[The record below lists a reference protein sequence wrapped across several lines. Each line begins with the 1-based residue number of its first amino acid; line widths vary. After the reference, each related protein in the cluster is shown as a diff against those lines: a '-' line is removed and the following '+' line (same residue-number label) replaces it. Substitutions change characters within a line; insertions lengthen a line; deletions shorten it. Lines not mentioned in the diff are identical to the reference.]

1 MARFA
6 LLALLVPALVNSA
19 PLKSKRFSFALQSY
33 DSFQISD
40 GVGGNA
46 QAQANAIFVDVLPAD
61 LTTVDATSLAN
72 IKSMR
77 VAAENAET
85 GQFNPAIA
93 AASGATAAALQVG
106 KIKNKVLKLTAEV
119 TAIKIDL
126 AQAQAAGK
134 STSSLQGQ
142 LTKEQTKLT
151 KNISLDKGSAGKA
164 SQGVAGNSKAAAAGG
179 AAAAA
184 ASPAAATK
192 AAKTK
197 AAKTKAAKATKAVG
211 TAAPAATAASLAA
224 SAGTVN
230 FNLQSYAQFQISDGT
245 AGNAKAQADA
255 IFVTP
260 LPADLSTVSSA
271 AAANIETMRQAAEKA
286 ETAQFNPAIK
296 AASGAAATA
305 LQNGKIKNK
314 VLKLTA
320 EVQGLKIKLAKAQAS
335 GSSTSAIQTK
345 IAAEQKKL
353 DNNIA
358 LDTKAAGQASKGVA

>member
-197 AAKTKAAKATKAVG
+197 AAKATKAVG